1 MGEELRAKDEEALVT
16 LKAMEER
23 QSRMTYA
30 VREAIFSKEVLSI
43 GDIMLIC
50 GMNYQAAAKLIRDIK
65 RKCDRLGLEG
75 KLHVQD
81 YLDYFGLD
89 GNSNRYAKRRDE
101 CVDGVG

>member
-1 MGEELRAKDEEALVT
+1 MKDVAKLKDKEASAV
-16 LKAMEER
+16 LKAVDES
-23 QSRMTYA
+23 QSGMTYA
-30 VREAIFSKEVLSI
+30 MREAIFSKEVLCI

-50 GMNYQAAAKLIRDIK
+50 SMNYQAAAQLIRNVR

-89 GNSNRYAKRRDE
+89 GNSERYAKRRVED
-101 CVDGVG
+101 VG